1 MMFFNQETM
10 EAAQRIKFVLYQQVS
25 GNVDAASMDL
35 LGIFKFILHIFS
47 EIIFGLL
54 WHSVGSKECLRRI
67 SEKYKLRG
75 SIFKFESHFGNL
87 GSFHILQLYI

>member
-25 GNVDAASMDL
+25 GNVDAASMDP

-54 WHSVGSKECLRRI
+54 
-67 SEKYKLRG
+67 
-75 SIFKFESHFGNL
+75 
-87 GSFHILQLYI
+87 